1 MKQNKKWFFLILAG
15 LMLGIGSSWSAGYA
29 EAAQKG
35 LSAKDFSLKDLSSK
49 KVSLSEFRGKV
60 VLLNFFATWCP
71 PCRLEIPELV
81 KIYQQNKN
89 RGLVILGVSLDKDVV
104 PFMLKTF
111 VKEMKIPYPVLM
123 GTEEV
128 ADSYLITGV
137 PVTVIITKD
146 GKVHKRF
153 DGLASPD
160 QLDKALKDLLETKS

>member
-1 MKQNKKWFFLILAG
+1 MKLRKKWLPLIMAG
-15 LMLGIGSSWSAGYA
+15 LLIGIGVAWSSGSPV
-29 EAAQKG
+29 AAQKVRP
-35 LSAKDFSLKDLSSK
+35 AKEFTLKDLSSK
-49 KVSLSEFRGKV
+49 KVSLSDFRGKV
-60 VLLNFFATWCP
+60 ILLNFFATWCP

-81 KIYQQNKN
+81 KIHQQNKN
-89 RGLVILGVSLDKDVV
+89 KGLIVLGVSLDKDVV

-111 VKEMKIPYPVLM
+111 VKDMKISYPVLM

-128 ADSYLITGV
+128 ADHYFITGV
-137 PVTVIITKD
+137 PVTVIISKD

>member
-1 MKQNKKWFFLILAG
+1 MRQNKKRLTLILAG
-15 LMLGIGSSWSAGYA
+15 LLIGSLGGLFPGYSEVVRQA
-29 EAAQKG
+29 RP
-35 LSAKDFSLKDLSSK
+35 AKDFTLKDLSSK
-49 KVSLSEFRGKV
+49 KVSLSDFRGKV

-71 PCRLEIPELV
+71 PCRMEIPELV
-81 KIYQQNKN
+81 KISQQKK
-89 RGLVILGVSLDKDVV
+89 RGDLVVLGISLDKDVI
-104 PFMLKTF
+104 PFMLKNF

-123 GTEEV
+123 GTEEL
-128 ADSYLITGV
+128 ADHYLITGV